1 MHESIQLVID
11 SLPYLLKGAVFT
23 LQLSIGGMFF
33 GLVLGFILALMRLSP
48 LLPVRWLARFYISIF
63 RGTPLIAQLFMIYYG
78 LPQFGIEL
86 DPIPAAMI
94 GLSLNTAAYAAETLR
109 AAISSIDKGQWEA
122 GASIGMTRWQ
132 TMRRAILPQAA
143 RVALPPLSNSF
154 ISLVK
159 DTSLAATIQV
169 PELFRQ
175 AQLITSRTLEV
186 FTMYLAASLI
196 YWVMATVL
204 SALQNYFEEQLNR
217 QERAE
222 MSAIE
227 VRNLVKKFHGQT
239 VLHGIDLDVKPG
251 EVVAIIGPSGS
262 GKTTLLRSINLLEQ
276 PEAGTIKVGEIT
288 IDTARSL
295 TQQKGLIR
303 QLRQHVGFVFQ
314 NFNLFPH
321 RTVLENI
328 IEGPVIVKGEP
339 KAEATARAR
348 ELLAKVGLAGKET
361 SYPRR
366 LSGGQQQ
373 RVAIARAL
381 AMRPEVILFDEP
393 TSALDPELVGEVLNT
408 IRQLAQEKRT
418 MVIVTH
424 EMSFARDVADRAIFM
439 DQGRIVEQGPAKSLF
454 THPQQPRTHQFLEK
468 FLMQ

>member
-1 MHESIQLVID
+1 
-11 SLPYLLKGAVFT
+11 
-23 LQLSIGGMFF
+23 
-33 GLVLGFILALMRLSP
+33 
-48 LLPVRWLARFYISIF
+48 
-63 RGTPLIAQLFMIYYG
+63 
-78 LPQFGIEL
+78 
-86 DPIPAAMI
+86 
-94 GLSLNTAAYAAETLR
+94 
-109 AAISSIDKGQWEA
+109 
-122 GASIGMTRWQ
+122 
-132 TMRRAILPQAA
+132 
-143 RVALPPLSNSF
+143 
-154 ISLVK
+154 
-159 DTSLAATIQV
+159 
-169 PELFRQ
+169 
-175 AQLITSRTLEV
+175 
-186 FTMYLAASLI
+186 
-196 YWVMATVL
+196 
-204 SALQNYFEEQLNR
+204 
-217 QERAE
+217 

-328 IEGPVIVKGEP
+328 IEGPVIVKGE
-339 KAEATARAR
+339 
-348 ELLAKVGLAGKET
+348 ET

-454 THPQQPRTHQFLEK
+454 THPQQPRTRQFLEK